1 MSNQV
6 IIWSKDNC
14 TYCDQS
20 KQLLQSRNIGYE
32 ERKIG
37 YEWTLEDFQKA
48 VPNARSLPQIFIDGD
63 HIGGFTQ
70 LKEMLP

>member
-20 KQLLQSRNIGYE
+20 KSLLESRNIGYE

-37 YEWTLEDFQKA
+37 NEWTLEDFQKA
-48 VPNARSLPQIFIDGD
+48 VPGARSVPQIFIDGD
-63 HIGGFTQ
+63 HIGGFAQ